1 LNQPFFLPPLSG
13 EKNIRMY
20 YTRPAARAHVRDYY
34 LLYSFFSSGNQ
45 TAISGNQT
53 AGSRFSISKYTCRN
67 GISAI
72 LNLIL
77 QYFRKII
84 FS

>member
-1 LNQPFFLPPLSG
+1 
-13 EKNIRMY
+13 MY

-72 LNLIL
+72 L
-77 QYFRKII
+77 
-84 FS
+84 